1 MSENVDNFDFRDLGQ
16 AIIDA
21 REKQMITREE
31 LAEKLGISARHL
43 QSVEKEGQHPSFQ
56 LFIQLVTLLHIIKGG
71 IAADAP

>member
-31 LAEKLGISARHL
+31 LAEELGISARHL
-43 QSVEKEGQHPSFQ
+43 QSVEKEGQS
-56 LFIQLVTLLHIIKGG
+56 
-71 IAADAP
+71 